1 MKFTVALL
9 LAFMPYVCFPS
20 GCYSTYLEGTRPG
33 YGRVPLYSSGLLATS
48 SLLLKTESNR
58 DDKDKKTAS
67 NAGLIV
73 SGLYS
78 YFALHG
84 YCKAVDRKKYDELW
98 NQRMTLLKSGVKEE
112 DLPFQLR
119 WLVPIGTKDDFSNE
133 IQKWKRYQKALLFIV
148 GGLNSALLFENAQN
162 ADTEGV
168 KYFSYL
174 SIAAILGVAIFDV
187 DNLWDEKQP
196 SWANVDVYVT
206 RIENQVAPVASWN
219 YRF

>member
-9 LAFMPYVCFPS
+9 LAFIPYACFSS
-20 GCYSTYLEGTRPG
+20 GCSSTYLEGTRPG
-33 YGRVPLYSSGLLATS
+33 YGRVPLYSLGLLATS

-58 DDKDKKTAS
+58 GDKDKKTAS
-67 NAGLIV
+67 NASLIA

-84 YCKAVDRKKYDELW
+84 YCKTVDRKKYDELW
-98 NQRMTLLKSGVKEE
+98 SQRMTLLKSGVKEE

-119 WLVPIGTKDDFSNE
+119 WLVPIGTKDDFTNE

-148 GGLNSALLFENAQN
+148 GGLNSVLLFENAQN

-174 SIAAILGVAIFDV
+174 SIAAIFGMAIFDV
-187 DNLWDEKQP
+187 DNLWNEKRP
-196 SWANVDVYVT
+196 SWANVDIYVT